1 MGNSKSKDI
10 KFDLKAIFYG
20 NVPEEII
27 ADIEQNETYSFNPRG
42 YYFFEKY
49 KWYIYL
55 KLNGQPIST
64 IDNIDTIIKTKFPS
78 VHPKVFK
85 KNVLLSFVSTIKSM
99 NLVQYYQKEYFIN
112 NNIEDDMPY
121 FIFHSKF
128 LEFNQELWD
137 IKILFDEKKEIIN
150 IAAVNQRLQIY
161 QTDYFYEDFLK
172 NKIFRDYNSLRD
184 IYDKLNSM
192 IAREEYFT
200 YINPNTEKLEL
211 YFRINPRPNNNM
223 DDGNL
228 INNDDDEESTVISE
242 INEIKIKSAKLPTP
256 KGSPKKLMKLKKDK
270 QSNQRIICDDYDV
283 MFIVEKNVFIHIS
296 IINLLEHQK
305 TVGNVLLDAANYYNY
320 LPLVIDEEKN
330 SYNSFNIMLVGKSFS
345 GKSIL
350 MNKIA
355 GKNITHSSQGTFRTE
370 DLFMR
375 DILNGKIN
383 LYDTC
388 GASSDYKPGD
398 IFTKLNEKIDLLN
411 KNGEK
416 IDLLLIVIKRGDIPD
431 ENVFKNLIIKL
442 IKLNLNY
449 LIVINYHDRIINSI
463 RTIVR
468 EAFLE
473 YDCEVSDSDIVD
485 VNIIRDIT
493 PLYNK
498 IFEKFRNSRITASN
512 FQNHNLKKV
521 DNLSNYSRRN
531 NLLLYKDISYDKIYK
546 RKNWE
551 AEKLYNKYLFAII
564 GTNFI
569 PVAGIILPF
578 IFTLKMISGLH
589 NIYLG
594 RPLFGDNFFQNI
606 RQINNLN
613 STQRENI
620 LKTLYIKTGLKLFL
634 KIGVGL
640 GIKLTIKLSLSFLAI
655 FPAVG
660 VVISGI
666 VGNVMDI
673 ASFNKDYNSAK
684 TEFLEILRQRPSNLL
699 NKIVGDYNDA
709 INYFGSKADID
720 IDYIDYQIPVF
731 EEEIFNII
739 NDEFINL
746 LDLSE

>member
-1 MGNSKSKDI
+1 
-10 KFDLKAIFYG
+10 
-20 NVPEEII
+20 
-27 ADIEQNETYSFNPRG
+27 
-42 YYFFEKY
+42 
-49 KWYIYL
+49 
-55 KLNGQPIST
+55 
-64 IDNIDTIIKTKFPS
+64 
-78 VHPKVFK
+78 
-85 KNVLLSFVSTIKSM
+85 
-99 NLVQYYQKEYFIN
+99 
-112 NNIEDDMPY
+112 
-121 FIFHSKF
+121 
-128 LEFNQELWD
+128 
-137 IKILFDEKKEIIN
+137 
-150 IAAVNQRLQIY
+150 
-161 QTDYFYEDFLK
+161 
-172 NKIFRDYNSLRD
+172 
-184 IYDKLNSM
+184 M

-228 INNDDDEESTVISE
+228 INNDDDDEESTVISE

-305 TVGNVLLDAANYYNY
+305 TVGNALLDAANYYNY

-512 FQNHNLKKV
+512 FQNHNLNKV

-684 TEFLEILRQRPSNLL
+684 TEFLEIIRQRPSNLS

>member
-1 MGNSKSKDI
+1 
-10 KFDLKAIFYG
+10 
-20 NVPEEII
+20 
-27 ADIEQNETYSFNPRG
+27 
-42 YYFFEKY
+42 
-49 KWYIYL
+49 
-55 KLNGQPIST
+55 
-64 IDNIDTIIKTKFPS
+64 
-78 VHPKVFK
+78 
-85 KNVLLSFVSTIKSM
+85 
-99 NLVQYYQKEYFIN
+99 
-112 NNIEDDMPY
+112 MPY

-655 FPAVG
+655 FPAIG

>member
-1 MGNSKSKDI
+1 MGNSQSKDI

-85 KNVLLSFVSTIKSM
+85 KNVLLNFVSTIKSM
-99 NLVQYYQKEYFIN
+99 NLVQYYQKEYFIK
-112 NNIEDDMPY
+112 NNIEDYIPY

-137 IKILFDEKKEIIN
+137 IKILFHEKKEIIN

-200 YINPNTEKLEL
+200 YINPNTEKLEF

-512 FQNHNLKKV
+512 FQNHNLNKV

>member
-1 MGNSKSKDI
+1 MGNSQSKDI

-20 NVPEEII
+20 NIPEEII

-137 IKILFDEKKEIIN
+137 IKILFHEKKEIIN

-228 INNDDDEESTVISE
+228 INNDDEESTVISE

-512 FQNHNLKKV
+512 FQNHNLNKV

-655 FPAVG
+655 FPAIG
-660 VVISGI
+660 VVISGT

>member
-1 MGNSKSKDI
+1 MGNSQSKDI

-242 INEIKIKSAKLPTP
+242 INEIKIKSAKLQTP

-305 TVGNVLLDAANYYNY
+305 TVGNALLDAANYYNY

-355 GKNITHSSQGTFRTE
+355 GKNITHSSQ
-370 DLFMR
+370 
-375 DILNGKIN
+375 
-383 LYDTC
+383 
-388 GASSDYKPGD
+388 A
-398 IFTKLNEKIDLLN
+398 LL
-411 KNGEK
+411 E
-416 IDLLLIVIKRGDIPD
+416 L
-431 ENVFKNLIIKL
+431 
-442 IKLNLNY
+442 
-449 LIVINYHDRIINSI
+449 
-463 RTIVR
+463 
-468 EAFLE
+468 
-473 YDCEVSDSDIVD
+473 
-485 VNIIRDIT
+485 
-493 PLYNK
+493 
-498 IFEKFRNSRITASN
+498 
-512 FQNHNLKKV
+512 
-521 DNLSNYSRRN
+521 
-531 NLLLYKDISYDKIYK
+531 KIY
-546 RKNWE
+546 
-551 AEKLYNKYLFAII
+551 L
-564 GTNFI
+564 
-569 PVAGIILPF
+569 
-578 IFTLKMISGLH
+578 
-589 NIYLG
+589 
-594 RPLFGDNFFQNI
+594 
-606 RQINNLN
+606 
-613 STQRENI
+613 
-620 LKTLYIKTGLKLFL
+620 
-634 KIGVGL
+634 
-640 GIKLTIKLSLSFLAI
+640 
-655 FPAVG
+655 
-660 VVISGI
+660 
-666 VGNVMDI
+666 
-673 ASFNKDYNSAK
+673 
-684 TEFLEILRQRPSNLL
+684 
-699 NKIVGDYNDA
+699 
-709 INYFGSKADID
+709 
-720 IDYIDYQIPVF
+720 
-731 EEEIFNII
+731 
-739 NDEFINL
+739 
-746 LDLSE
+746 